1 MTKMRCSQIKYFLKI
16 SKIKEQEQ
24 EVMGLESIQVGGG
37 EACGQEECAPHSS
50 EERVTL
56 GQIGAGIGGQ
66 MAGRGGGAPSI
77 WT

>member
-1 MTKMRCSQIKYFLKI
+1 
-16 SKIKEQEQ
+16 
-24 EVMGLESIQVGGG
+24 MGLESIQVGGA

-66 MAGRGGGAPSI
+66 MAGRGGGAPSSGPENFTPKDSPSR
-77 WT
+77 WGN